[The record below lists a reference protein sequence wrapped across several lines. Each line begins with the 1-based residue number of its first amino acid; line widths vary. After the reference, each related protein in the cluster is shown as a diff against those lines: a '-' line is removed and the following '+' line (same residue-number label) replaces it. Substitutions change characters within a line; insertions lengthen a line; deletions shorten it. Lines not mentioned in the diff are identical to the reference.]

1 MARCR
6 DAPCAGNQGRYCA
19 TTADYSRVA
28 ITPGNARGIWRVS
41 RSNRLDLARREAAQF
56 IGHLSEATYIHLV
69 SWPVQSYCSSIRTL
83 NGCGAIASRG
93 ALLRLRTV
101 SGERSAARMICSMLE
116 QAIIADPTALA
127 HGDIEGAGLEV
138 LRLLEQRPDMSQRE
152 LSNALGLSLGKTHY
166 VLHALVDKGL
176 LKVRNFRRSGNKLA
190 YAYVLTPTGL
200 SEKLRL
206 TKAFLK
212 RKEAEFEALRRSIAA
227 LRSELTEGSN

>member
-1 MARCR
+1 
-6 DAPCAGNQGRYCA
+6 
-19 TTADYSRVA
+19 
-28 ITPGNARGIWRVS
+28 
-41 RSNRLDLARREAAQF
+41 
-56 IGHLSEATYIHLV
+56 
-69 SWPVQSYCSSIRTL
+69 
-83 NGCGAIASRG
+83 
-93 ALLRLRTV
+93 
-101 SGERSAARMICSMLE
+101 MLE
-116 QAIIADPTALA
+116 QPISADPTALA

-138 LRLLEQRPDMSQRE
+138 LRLLEQRPNMSQRE

-200 SEKLRL
+200 REKLRL
-206 TKAFLK
+206 TKAFLM